1 MAYIIIPILYF
12 LIIYILSW
20 FYISH
25 GNIAVLEMKIW
36 IYWSEWI
43 LEYFYIVLK
52 IKTEKF
58 TCPNKVGLGPED
70 WCSSWGSWAGGLS
83 GAHCEGLGPED
94 CMVLI
99 VRILGLRTVW
109 CSLWGL
115 ILISTYLM
123 NMCMYL
129 TLVGLYSSLSFEKCC
144 KLSKLKHANS
154 LNMKKAHNDFY
165 FSFLYL
171 IFWWIKICLLWKVS
185 LWLHGF

>member
-83 GAHCEGLGPED
+83 GAHREDLGPEDCLVLIVRVLGRRTVWCSLWGSWAWGLYGAHREDLGPED
-94 CMVLI
+94 CMVLT
-99 VRILGLRTVW
+99 VRADIDFHISNEHVYVLNFGG
-109 CSLWGL
+109 SLQ
-115 ILISTYLM
+115 
-123 NMCMYL
+123 
-129 TLVGLYSSLSFEKCC
+129 
-144 KLSKLKHANS
+144 
-154 LNMKKAHNDFY
+154 
-165 FSFLYL
+165 
-171 IFWWIKICLLWKVS
+171 
-185 LWLHGF
+185 